1 MLSYTL
7 IMNNAHQFILNV
19 SPKTFYH
26 FIPSLIWE
34 TSHVLVILDVR
45 TYNLANFLCYF
56 KIVMTLQLL
65 LADFLVTSL
74 TFYYLTY
81 CFDKKFADFL
91 YINDFL
97 SFADLLYNL
106 YTFYMLMTSIFC
118 NLAEFPY
125 VVLSFLRR
133 CTV

>member
-1 MLSYTL
+1 
-7 IMNNAHQFILNV
+7 
-19 SPKTFYH
+19 
-26 FIPSLIWE
+26 
-34 TSHVLVILDVR
+34 VLVILDVR

-91 YINDFL
+91 YINDFI
-97 SFADLLYNL
+97 SFADLFILFINN
-106 YTFYMLMTSIFC
+106 TFYMLMTSIFY

-125 VVLSFLRR
+125 VVLTFLQR